1 MNRTVSVMV
10 GCLGVAL
17 LFSACATKGYVRE
30 QVGSS
35 ETKVG
40 QRVDTTEAKLR
51 ETSDRT
57 ASNTQAIE
65 STGQR
70 LQSLD
75 AKVGEVGALASD
87 AKKDAGDAKKDA
99 GDAKKDAAAVAQAQK
114 DSESIFNQRFANRNK
129 YAQVESKSIYFD
141 FAKADLKD
149 DGINE
154 LREVAKALKADPNAV
169 LELQGFADARGTDRY
184 NYQLT
189 RERVD
194 SVVRYLVMNEGVDL
208 RRIAAVG
215 MGKVALTAGEKANK
229 DTYAKMRRVEMRL
242 LAPQS

>member
-17 LFSACATKGYVRE
+17 LFSACATKGFVRE
-30 QVGSS
+30 QVGST
-35 ETKVG
+35 ETKIA
-40 QRVDTTEAKLR
+40 QRVDSTDAKLR

-57 ASNTQAIE
+57 ASNTQALE

-70 LQSLD
+70 LQGLD

-87 AKKDAGDAKKDA
+87 AKKDA
-99 GDAKKDAAAVAQAQK
+99 AAVAQAQK
-114 DSESIFNQRFANRNK
+114 DSESVFNQRFANRNK
-129 YAQVESKSIYFD
+129 YAQVENKSIYFD
-141 FAKADLKD
+141 FNKADLKD

-189 RERVD
+189 RDRVD
-194 SVVRYLVMNEGVDL
+194 AVVRYLVMREGVDL

-215 MGKVALTAGEKANK
+215 MGKVALTAGEKADK

>member
-1 MNRTVSVMV
+1 MNRKVSVMV
-10 GCLGVAL
+10 GCLGVAVL
-17 LFSACATKGYVRE
+17 LSACATKGFVRE

-35 ETKVG
+35 ETKIG
-40 QRVDTTEAKLR
+40 QRVDSTDAKLR

-57 ASNTQAIE
+57 ASNTQALE

-70 LQSLD
+70 LTSID
-75 AKVGEVGALASD
+75 AKVSEVGTLASE
-87 AKKDAGDAKKDA
+87 
-99 GDAKKDAAAVAQAQK
+99 AKKDAASVAQAQK
-114 DSESIFNQRFANRNK
+114 ESESVFNQRFANRNK
-129 YAQVESKSIYFD
+129 YAQVETKSVFFD
-141 FAKADLKD
+141 FNKADLKD
-149 DGINE
+149 EGINE

-194 SVVRYLVMNEGVDL
+194 SVVRYLVMREGVDL

-215 MGKVALTAGEKANK
+215 MGKVTLTSGEKADK
-229 DTYAKMRRVEMRL
+229 DTYAKSRRVEMRL

>member
-1 MNRTVSVMV
+1 MNRKVSVMV
-10 GCLGVAL
+10 GCLGVAVL
-17 LFSACATKGYVRE
+17 LSACATKGYVRE
-30 QVGSS
+30 QVGST
-35 ETKVG
+35 ETKMG
-40 QRVDTTEAKLR
+40 QRVDSTDAKLR

-57 ASNTQAIE
+57 ASNTQALE

-70 LQSLD
+70 LTSID
-75 AKVGEVGALASD
+75 AKVSEVGTLASE
-87 AKKDAGDAKKDA
+87 
-99 GDAKKDAAAVAQAQK
+99 AKKDAASVTQAQK
-114 DSESIFNQRFANRNK
+114 ESESVFNQRFANRNK
-129 YAQVESKSIYFD
+129 YAAVDTKSVFFD
-141 FAKADLKD
+141 FNKADLKD
-149 DGINE
+149 EGINE
-154 LREVAKALKADPNAV
+154 LREVAKALKADPNVV

-215 MGKVALTAGEKANK
+215 MGKVALTAGEKADK

>member
-1 MNRTVSVMV
+1 MNRKVSVMV
-10 GCLGVAL
+10 GCLGVAVL
-17 LFSACATKGYVRE
+17 LSACATKGYVRE
-30 QVGSS
+30 QVGST
-35 ETKVG
+35 ETKMG
-40 QRVDTTEAKLR
+40 QRVDSTDAKLR

-57 ASNTQAIE
+57 ASNTQALE

-70 LQSLD
+70 LTSID
-75 AKVGEVGALASD
+75 AKVSEVGTLASE
-87 AKKDAGDAKKDA
+87 
-99 GDAKKDAAAVAQAQK
+99 AKKDAASVAQAQK
-114 DSESIFNQRFANRNK
+114 ESESVFNQRFANRNK
-129 YAQVESKSIYFD
+129 YAAVDTKSVFFD
-141 FAKADLKD
+141 FNKADLKD
-149 DGINE
+149 EGINE

-194 SVVRYLVMNEGVDL
+194 AVVRYLVMREGVDL

-215 MGKVALTAGEKANK
+215 MGKVALTSGEKADK
-229 DTYAKMRRVEMRL
+229 DTYAKSRRVEMRL

>member
-75 AKVGEVGALASD
+75 AKVGEVGTLAS
-87 AKKDAGDAKKDA
+87 DAKKDA

-114 DSESIFNQRFANRNK
+114 DSESVFNQRFANRNK

-149 DGINE
+149 CLLYTSD
-154 LREVAKALKADPNAV
+154 AAD
-169 LELQGFADARGTDRY
+169 
-184 NYQLT
+184 
-189 RERVD
+189 ERS
-194 SVVRYLVMNEGVDL
+194 SV
-208 RRIAAVG
+208 
-215 MGKVALTAGEKANK
+215 
-229 DTYAKMRRVEMRL
+229 
-242 LAPQS
+242 

>member
-70 LQSLD
+70 LQGLD

-87 AKKDAGDAKKDA
+87 AKKDA
-99 GDAKKDAAAVAQAQK
+99 AAVAQAQK
-114 DSESIFNQRFANRNK
+114 DSESVFNQRFANRNK
-129 YAQVESKSIYFD
+129 YAQVENKSIYFD
-141 FAKADLKD
+141 FNKADLKD

-194 SVVRYLVMNEGVDL
+194 AVVRYLVMREGVDL

-215 MGKVALTAGEKANK
+215 MGKVALTAGEKADK

-242 LAPQS
+242 LSPQS